1 MTNINLS
8 TNNTAEAGQEE
19 RRAKNGL
26 VAVIIIFLI
35 IVGSYVGLLF
45 WNNDLNKKIVIAN
58 AEYDAIHSQPISG
71 MNIEVAD
78 LQSRIFLAKKLVK
91 KENMTLNVLED
102 IEKNIVSGV
111 YLESYKSDVNTG
123 GLKLECNADNY
134 DSMARQV
141 LNLKS
146 LKRFSEVTVGDAKIN
161 EKGGIKFS
169 ISVSLTN

>member
-1 MTNINLS
+1 
-8 TNNTAEAGQEE
+8 
-19 RRAKNGL
+19 
-26 VAVIIIFLI
+26 
-35 IVGSYVGLLF
+35 
-45 WNNDLNKKIVIAN
+45 
-58 AEYDAIHSQPISG
+58 
-71 MNIEVAD
+71 
-78 LQSRIFLAKKLVK
+78 
-91 KENMTLNVLED
+91 MTLNVLED